1 MKAEDGF
8 RGEMI
13 MGVDCRSD
21 ADDSLCVRNIP
32 VYAGNWP
39 FILYAKEGKYEYD
52 GAVGLPV
59 TPEEADEKKSAELPF
74 SYTEARALADG
85 AVRAAGVDGEIAQV
99 ELMEGEIIREVES
112 VSTGA
117 YTAFRFRYTRVVDGI
132 PVAVTSSRY
141 VSENETAVH
150 WPYEW
155 LTITV
160 SEVGIPDIRW
170 EAPITL
176 DETVANDVPILSF
189 DDAAAVF
196 EELAPLVYEGRQ
208 EAYSEGTETD
218 CAMEVHVDKV
228 CLSLMR
234 VRNDGS
240 KREGL
245 HVPTWVF
252 YGTETRIDHID
263 PEEADGE
270 EDSWRSTED
279 TPWIVMAVNA
289 VDGTVIDQV
298 EGY

>member
-1 MKAEDGF
+1 
-8 RGEMI
+8 
-13 MGVDCRSD
+13 
-21 ADDSLCVRNIP
+21 
-32 VYAGNWP
+32 
-39 FILYAKEGKYEYD
+39 
-52 GAVGLPV
+52 
-59 TPEEADEKKSAELPF
+59 
-74 SYTEARALADG
+74 
-85 AVRAAGVDGEIAQV
+85 
-99 ELMEGEIIREVES
+99 MEGEIIREVES

-141 VSENETAVH
+141 VSEDETAVH

-160 SEVGIPDIRW
+160 SEVGIQDIRW

-196 EELAPLVYEGRQ
+196 EELAPLAYEGRQ